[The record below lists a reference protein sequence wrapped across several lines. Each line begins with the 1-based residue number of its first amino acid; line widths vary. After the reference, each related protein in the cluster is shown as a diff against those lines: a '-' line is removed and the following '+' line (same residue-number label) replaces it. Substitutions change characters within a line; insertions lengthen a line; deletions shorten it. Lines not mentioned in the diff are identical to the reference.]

1 MSIKILYLFDND
13 DVFKIL
19 FIIIQDKVLEVV
31 VKKIYILLNIVN
43 DSEFLDSGIN
53 VRLRLVSYIDIL
65 YKIEWLIFL

>member
-31 VKKIYILLNIVN
+31 VKKLYILLNIVN

-53 VRLRLVSYIDIL
+53 VRLRLVSYIEIL